1 MTKKTTI
8 MVRNEQH
15 STNYMKQQPG
25 ASSRHDARH
34 DSRHEHDTNTARSRH
49 DSRYDQATI
58 TTRIRHNHNT
68 ITTPSRRDRQRS
80 RHDRGT
86 SCLIHVG
93 CFNPYEYAKQNEL
106 AITNPK
112 FIPDISLFIITVSY
126 MQEKPYVDKDKLA
139 IWGWVSESA

>member
-34 DSRHEHDTNTARSRH
+34 DSRHEHATNTARSPH
-49 DSRYDQATI
+49 
-58 TTRIRHNHNT
+58 H
-68 ITTPSRRDRQRS
+68 
-80 RHDRGT
+80 RGT
-86 SCLIHVG
+86 IGKDHGTIAVRLVSYMFVALTLMNVPSQTNSQKSSLI
-93 CFNPYEYAKQNEL
+93 YRY
-106 AITNPK
+106 
-112 FIPDISLFIITVSY
+112 SLLFVRY